1 MSAQILQLVSE
12 AAVDLAWTEYA
23 REAARLADNP
33 RLLCDRAFNE
43 RLTRLYEKWRRLF
56 LLQEASAQ

>member
-1 MSAQILQLVSE
+1 MGQLIILASE
-12 AAVDLAWTEYA
+12 SAVDGAWTDYA

-43 RLTRLYEKWRRLF
+43 ELTRRHERWRRLF
-56 LLQEASAQ
+56 LMQDRP